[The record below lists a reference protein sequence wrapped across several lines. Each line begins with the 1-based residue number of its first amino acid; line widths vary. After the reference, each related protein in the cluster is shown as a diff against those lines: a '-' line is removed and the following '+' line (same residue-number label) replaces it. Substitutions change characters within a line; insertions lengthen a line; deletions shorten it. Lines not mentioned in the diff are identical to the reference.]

1 MITHEKWTNAA
12 VLTLVCALAWTG
24 AAQEN
29 TNAPPKSALERFA
42 TQDYMLGDWGG
53 VRPELSK
60 HGVDFE
66 FLYVASNPHNIHGG
80 IETGAAYEGALLMMV
95 DLDSQKLV
103 GYEGGHLEAGGLWLT
118 GQGHFSDTYIGDF
131 NKVNLVDFPNTARL
145 WQLWYEQKF
154 WHDRIS
160 VKAGEMAV
168 DQDFIKPEFYGGLGN
183 ITLWNQTFF
192 YPTLAFNV
200 WNVPPTP
207 GPLHALASTP
217 YGAPGVLLKVDATE
231 QIYVQ
236 AAAYDGYPN
245 INGNGLNWTWNSSEG
260 TLFYFET
267 GYRLNQG
274 KEDTGLPGNFKLG
287 AFLHSGD
294 YPDNVSLFQNPA
306 VFVNPA
312 AGTVSFHPNT
322 YGAYFLAD
330 QMLFFEK
337 GKDDPAKQGLAGFF
351 RMEGAPADRSLTT
364 FGVDAGLVYKGL
376 IPTRDWDTL
385 ALAASY
391 LKMSSDI
398 RQGQENANAVAPGT
412 YPKLADYEAVV
423 ELTYKAQLTAWWSA
437 LASLQTPIH
446 PGGRVYSFAGVPQ
459 NAWAFILATEL
470 RL

>member
-160 VKAGEMAV
+160 VTAGEMAV

-231 QIYVQ
+231 KIYVQ

-294 YPDNVSLFQNPA
+294 YPDNVSLFQ
-306 VFVNPA
+306 
-312 AGTVSFHPNT
+312 
-322 YGAYFLAD
+322 
-330 QMLFFEK
+330 
-337 GKDDPAKQGLAGFF
+337 
-351 RMEGAPADRSLTT
+351 
-364 FGVDAGLVYKGL
+364 
-376 IPTRDWDTL
+376 
-385 ALAASY
+385 
-391 LKMSSDI
+391 
-398 RQGQENANAVAPGT
+398 
-412 YPKLADYEAVV
+412 
-423 ELTYKAQLTAWWSA
+423 
-437 LASLQTPIH
+437 
-446 PGGRVYSFAGVPQ
+446 
-459 NAWAFILATEL
+459 
-470 RL
+470 